1 MNTVT
6 IQQSG
11 QIKGINGQISIVENG
26 QPRPLRDGEIVPAGA
41 QLIVADNARAELLAQ
56 DGSLLTLDESGAA
69 AAPQLD
75 LGAATGGA
83 TDAEI
88 AELQALIASGEDPT
102 ANLPETA
109 AGGNLANQGDSGYV
123 DVSRDGAEVLAASG
137 YDTGTFATTA
147 DTPTDTTEVPF
158 ELTVQ
163 TANDTNTIDEDTVAT
178 GNVLTNDTSNGVDL
192 TVVGFIVDGT
202 TFAAN
207 DTATLESGT
216 LTLNAD
222 GSYTFTPTENW
233 NGTVPVVTYTTNTGD
248 SATLT
253 IVVTPVNDAP
263 VLAPDVGTVDED
275 ATLTVGVLEGVLSND
290 TDVDGDG
297 LSVTGI
303 LSGTTGTATA
313 VVDGTATV
321 ITNSYGTLTINSDGS
336 YSFAATGA
344 ASQALATDE
353 TAQTVFTYTA
363 TDGTESLTSTLTIT
377 ITGTNDAP
385 VLTPD
390 VGAVD
395 EDATLTVAAA
405 QGVLSNDTDVDGDA
419 LSVTG
424 ILSGTTGTATAVVD
438 GTATVITNDYG
449 TLTINADGS
458 YSFAA
463 TGAASQA
470 LATDETAQTVFTY
483 TATDG
488 TDSLTS
494 TLTITITGTND
505 APVLEPDVGAVDE
518 DATLTVAAAQGV
530 LSNDTDVDGD
540 GLSVTGILSGTT
552 GTATAVVDGT
562 ATVITNSYGTL
573 TINSDGSYSFA
584 ATGDASQAL
593 AAGATA
599 QTVFTYTAT
608 DGTDSLT
615 STLTITITGTN
626 DAPVL
631 SPDVGAV
638 DEDATLTVAAA
649 QGVLSN
655 DTDVDGDALSVTG
668 ILSGTTGTATA
679 VVDGTAT
686 VITNSYGTLTINS
699 DGSYSF
705 AATGAASQALA
716 TDETA
721 QTVFTYTATDGTD
734 SLTSTLT
741 ITITGTND
749 APVLQPDVGAVD
761 EDATLTVAAAQGV
774 LSNDTDV
781 DGDALSVT
789 GILSGTTGTA
799 TAVVD
804 GTATVITN
812 SYGTLTINSD
822 GSYSFAATGAASQAL
837 ATDETA
843 QTVFTYTATDGTESL
858 TSTLTITITG
868 TDDGVSLTGLD
879 MAGGEISV
887 DEANLPGGS
896 AENDAQLTQ
905 TGEFSFD
912 TIDGLQT
919 LTVHGQDF
927 TLAQLQALN
936 TAGGNVTIDTPQGSL
951 TLTGFTGS
959 IAGGTVS
966 YSYTLDSAVVN
977 AAGAESFTESL
988 TISVTDTDNSVAN
1001 GSLDIVI
1008 ADDTPTA
1015 IDDTDSIAAGSYA
1028 PAVGNVITGAG
1039 TTSDGADTVGADDAH
1054 ISAVAFGET
1063 AGTTHAD
1070 GSMTVAGAYGV
1081 LTINADGSYSYA
1093 RNAGSSGGVSEV
1105 FSYTLTDG
1113 DGDNSP
1119 ATLTI
1124 SIGDSTPTVEIPT
1137 AGGETTTVYE
1147 AGLPARGAE
1156 PAGSD
1161 ATSDSE
1167 STSGSI
1173 SFTSSD
1179 GVSTISLGGHLLTTV
1194 DQTFAEE
1201 GLTARYEY
1209 NAATGVGSIIYSY
1222 TLLDNTS
1229 GDNTSVSFPVVIT
1242 DADGDVAPAGD
1253 LTINIVDDA
1262 PTAVNDTD
1270 TLAFGDTTAS
1280 GNVIDGTT
1288 VVVDGDTV

>member
-69 AAPQLD
+69 AALQLD

-158 ELTVQ
+158 ELAVQ

-192 TVVGFIVDGT
+192 TVVGFTVDGT

-275 ATLTVGVLEGVLSND
+275 ATLTVGVLD
-290 TDVDGDG
+290 
-297 LSVTGI
+297 
-303 LSGTTGTATA
+303 
-313 VVDGTATV
+313 
-321 ITNSYGTLTINSDGS
+321 
-336 YSFAATGA
+336 
-344 ASQALATDE
+344 
-353 TAQTVFTYTA
+353 
-363 TDGTESLTSTLTIT
+363 
-377 ITGTNDAP
+377 
-385 VLTPD
+385 
-390 VGAVD
+390 
-395 EDATLTVAAA
+395 
-405 QGVLSNDTDVDGDA
+405 GVLSNDTDVDGDA
-419 LSVTG
+419 
-424 ILSGTTGTATAVVD
+424 
-438 GTATVITNDYG
+438 
-449 TLTINADGS
+449 
-458 YSFAA
+458 
-463 TGAASQA
+463 
-470 LATDETAQTVFTY
+470 
-483 TATDG
+483 
-488 TDSLTS
+488 
-494 TLTITITGTND
+494 
-505 APVLEPDVGAVDE
+505 
-518 DATLTVAAAQGV
+518 
-530 LSNDTDVDGD
+530 
-540 GLSVTGILSGTT
+540 LSVTGILSGTT

-679 VVDGTAT
+679 VVDGAAT
-686 VITNSYGTLTINS
+686 VITNNYGTLTINS

-716 TDETA
+716 TGVTA
-721 QTVFTYTATDGTD
+721 QTVFTYTATDGTE

-804 GTATVITN
+804 GAATVITNDYGTLTINSDGSYSFAATGAASQALATGVTAQTVFTYTATDGTESLTSTLTITITGTNDAPVLSPDVGAVDEDATLTVTAAQGVLSNDTDVDGDALSVTGILSGTTGTATAVVDGAATVITNNYGTLTINSDGSYSFAATGAASQALAAGVTAQTVFTYTATDGTESLTSTLTITITGTNDAPVLQPDVGAVDEDATLTVAAAQGVLSNDTDVDGDALSVTGILSGTTGTATAVVDGAATVITNNYGTLTINSDGSYSFAATGAASQALAAGVTAQTVFTYTATDGTAPLTSTLTITITGTNDAPVLRPDVGAVHEDATLIVAAEDGVLSNDTDVDGDGLSVTGILSGTSGTATAVVDGAATVLTN

-822 GSYSFAATGAASQAL
+822 GSYRFAATGAASQAL

-879 MAGGEISV
+879 MAGGEINV

-896 AENDAQLTQ
+896 AENDALLTQ
-905 TGEFSFD
+905 TGVFSFD

-977 AAGAESFTESL
+977 AAGADSFTESL
-988 TISVTDTDNSVAN
+988 TVSVTDTDNSVAN

-1008 ADDTPTA
+1008 ADDVPT
-1015 IDDTDSIAAGSYA
+1015 IAV
-1028 PAVGNVITGAG
+1028 AVGNDEVVEGQTLTGTWSG
-1039 TTSDGADTVGADDAH
+1039 TEGADGMQ
-1054 ISAVAFGET
+1054 S
-1063 AGTTHAD
+1063 
-1070 GSMTVAGAYGV
+1070 
-1081 LTINADGSYSYA
+1081 
-1093 RNAGSSGGVSEV
+1093 
-1105 FSYTLTDG
+1105 
-1113 DGDNSP
+1113 
-1119 ATLTI
+1119 
-1124 SIGDSTPTVEIPT
+1124 
-1137 AGGETTTVYE
+1137 
-1147 AGLPARGAE
+1147 
-1156 PAGSD
+1156 
-1161 ATSDSE
+1161 
-1167 STSGSI
+1167 
-1173 SFTSSD
+1173 
-1179 GVSTISLGGHLLTTV
+1179 
-1194 DQTFAEE
+1194 
-1201 GLTARYEY
+1201 
-1209 NAATGVGSIIYSY
+1209 
-1222 TLLDNTS
+1222 
-1229 GDNTSVSFPVVIT
+1229 
-1242 DADGDVAPAGD
+1242 
-1253 LTINIVDDA
+1253 
-1262 PTAVNDTD
+1262 
-1270 TLAFGDTTAS
+1270 
-1280 GNVIDGTT
+1280 
-1288 VVVDGDTV
+1288 